1 MNVLFI
7 GDIMGEPGRR
17 VILKHLSKVIQ
28 EHQIDLVV
36 GNGENAAGGFGIT
49 QDVAEDLFDL
59 GLSVITLGNHAWDKR
74 EALEYLQKEQR
85 VIRPANYPDGV
96 PGKGTC
102 VVETVH
108 GERLGILQL
117 MGRVFMPMVDCP
129 FRVAE
134 RELAQLTTQT
144 HCILVDMHAETT
156 SEKMAMGY
164 FLDGK
169 VSAVLG
175 THTHVQTADEQ
186 ILPQGTGYLTDVG
199 MTGPVQS
206 VIGMKPNL
214 VIQKFL
220 TQLPRRFEVATGPSV
235 LSAAVLNL
243 NHATGKTTHITRLR
257 VFE

>member
-1 MNVLFI
+1 
-7 GDIMGEPGRR
+7 MGEPGRR
-17 VILKHLSKVIQ
+17 VLLKHLSKAVQ
-28 EHQIDLVV
+28 DYHIDAVV

-49 QDVAEDLFDL
+49 PDIAEELFDL
-59 GLSVITLGNHAWDKR
+59 GLSAITLGNHAWDKR
-74 EALEYLQKEQR
+74 EAMEYLQKEAR

-102 VVETVH
+102 VIETAQ
-108 GERLGILQL
+108 GERLGVLQL

-144 HCILVDMHAETT
+144 DYILVDMHAETT

-199 MTGPVQS
+199 MTGPVKS
-206 VIGMKPNL
+206 VIGMKHNL

-220 TQLPRRFEVATGPSV
+220 TQLPRRFEVAPGPSV
-235 LSAAVLNL
+235 LCAAVVQLDRE
-243 NHATGKTTHITRLR
+243 TKKTTHISRLR
-257 VFE
+257 LFE

>member
-1 MNVLFI
+1 MNILFI

-17 VILKHLSKVIQ
+17 VILKHLSRVIQ
-28 EHQIDLVV
+28 EHQIDLVI

-49 QDVAEDLFDL
+49 QEVAEDLFDL

-102 VVETVH
+102 IVETVH

-134 RELAQLTTQT
+134 RELSQLTTQAD
-144 HCILVDMHAETT
+144 CILVDMHAETT

-243 NHATGKTTHITRLR
+243 NHSTGKTTHITRLR

>member
-1 MNVLFI
+1 MNILFV

-17 VILKHLSKVIQ
+17 VLLKHLSKAIQ
-28 EHQIDLVV
+28 DYHIDAVV

-49 QDVAEDLFDL
+49 PDIAEELFDL
-59 GLSVITLGNHAWDKR
+59 GLSAITLGNHAWDKR
-74 EALEYLQKEQR
+74 EAMEYLQKESR

-102 VVETVH
+102 VIETAQ
-108 GERLGILQL
+108 GERLGVLQL

-144 HCILVDMHAETT
+144 DYILVDMHAETT

-199 MTGPVQS
+199 MTGPVKS
-206 VIGMKPNL
+206 VIGMKHNL

-220 TQLPRRFEVATGPSV
+220 TQLPRRFEVAPGPSV
-235 LSAAVLNL
+235 LCAAVVQLDRE
-243 NHATGKTTHITRLR
+243 TKKTTHISRLR
-257 VFE
+257 LFE

>member
-1 MNVLFI
+1 
-7 GDIMGEPGRR
+7 MGEPGRR
-17 VILKHLSKVIQ
+17 VLLKHLPKAIQ
-28 EHQIDLVV
+28 DYHIDVVV

-49 QDVAEDLFDL
+49 PDIAQELFDL
-59 GLSVITLGNHAWDKR
+59 GLSAITLGNHAWDKR
-74 EALEYLQKEQR
+74 EAMEYLQKEPR

-96 PGKGTC
+96 PGKGMC
-102 VVETVH
+102 VIETAQ
-108 GERLGILQL
+108 GERLGVLQL

-144 HCILVDMHAETT
+144 DYILVDMHAETT

-199 MTGPVQS
+199 MTGPVKS
-206 VIGMKPNL
+206 VIGMKHNL

-220 TQLPRRFEVATGPSV
+220 TQLPRRFEVAPGPSV
-235 LSAAVLNL
+235 LCAAVVKLDRE
-243 NHATGKTTHITRLR
+243 TGKTTHISRLR
-257 VFE
+257 LFE

>member
-1 MNVLFI
+1 
-7 GDIMGEPGRR
+7 MGEPGRR
-17 VILKHLSKVIQ
+17 VLLKHLSKAI
-28 EHQIDLVV
+28 HDYHIDAVV

-49 QDVAEDLFDL
+49 PDIAEELFDL
-59 GLSVITLGNHAWDKR
+59 GLSAITLGNHAWDKR
-74 EALEYLQKEQR
+74 EAMEYLQKESR

-102 VVETVH
+102 VIETAQ
-108 GERLGILQL
+108 GERLGVLQL

-144 HCILVDMHAETT
+144 DYILVDMHAETT

-199 MTGPVQS
+199 MTGPVKS
-206 VIGMKPNL
+206 VIGMKHNL

-220 TQLPRRFEVATGPSV
+220 TQLPRRFEVAPGPSV
-235 LSAAVLNL
+235 LCAAVVQLDRE
-243 NHATGKTTHITRLR
+243 TKKTTHISRLR
-257 VFE
+257 LFE

>member
-1 MNVLFI
+1 
-7 GDIMGEPGRR
+7 MGEPGRR
-17 VILKHLSKVIQ
+17 VLLKHLSKAVQ
-28 EHQIDLVV
+28 DYHIDAVV

-49 QDVAEDLFDL
+49 PDIAEELFDL
-59 GLSVITLGNHAWDKR
+59 GLSAITLGNHAWDKR
-74 EALEYLQKEQR
+74 EAMEYLQKEPR

-102 VVETVH
+102 VIETAK

-144 HCILVDMHAETT
+144 DYILVDMHAETT

-199 MTGPVQS
+199 MTGPVKS
-206 VIGMKPNL
+206 VIGMKHNL

-220 TQLPRRFEVATGPSV
+220 TQLPRRFEVAPGPSV
-235 LSAAVLNL
+235 LCAAVVNL
-243 NHATGKTTHITRLR
+243 DRETRKTTHISRLR
-257 VFE
+257 LFE

>member
-1 MNVLFI
+1 MNILFI

-17 VILKHLSKVIQ
+17 VLLKHLSSVVKDYA
-28 EHQIDLVV
+28 IDLVV
-36 GNGENAAGGFGIT
+36 GNGENSAGGFGIT
-49 QDVAEDLFDL
+49 PDIAQELFDL
-59 GLSVITLGNHAWDKR
+59 GLSAITLGNHAWDKR
-74 EALEYLQKEQR
+74 EAMEYLQKESR

-96 PGKGTC
+96 PGKGAC
-102 VVETVH
+102 VIETVH

-117 MGRVFMPMVDCP
+117 MGRVFMPLVDCP

-134 RELAQLTTQT
+134 RELSQLSTQT
-144 HCILVDMHAETT
+144 DCVLVDMHAETT

-220 TQLPRRFEVATGPSV
+220 TQLPRRFEVASGPSV
-235 LSAAVLNL
+235 LSGAIVTIDS
-243 NHATGKTTHITRLR
+243 ATKKTTHISRVRLL
-257 VFE
+257 E

>member
-49 QDVAEDLFDL
+49 QEVAEDLFDL

>member
-1 MNVLFI
+1 MNILFV

-17 VILKHLSKVIQ
+17 VLLKHLPKAVQ
-28 EHQIDLVV
+28 DYHIDVVV

-49 QDVAEDLFDL
+49 PDIAQELFDL
-59 GLSVITLGNHAWDKR
+59 GLSAITLGNHAWDKR
-74 EALEYLQKEQR
+74 EAMEYLQKEPR
-85 VIRPANYPDGV
+85 VIRPANYPAGV
-96 PGKGTC
+96 PGKGSC
-102 VVETVH
+102 VIETSQ

-134 RELAQLTTQT
+134 RELAQLTTET
-144 HCILVDMHAETT
+144 DCILVDMHAETT

-169 VSAVLG
+169 VSVVLG

-199 MTGPVQS
+199 MTGPVKS
-206 VIGMKPNL
+206 VIGMKHNL

-220 TQLPRRFEVATGPSV
+220 TQLPRRFEVAPGPSV
-235 LSAAVLNL
+235 LCAAVVKLDPE
-243 NHATGKTTHITRLR
+243 TKKTIHISRLR
-257 VFE
+257 LFE

>member
-1 MNVLFI
+1 MNILFI

-17 VILKHLSKVIQ
+17 VLLKHLSKAIDD
-28 EHQIDLVV
+28 HQIDLVV

-49 QDVAEDLFDL
+49 PDIAQELFDL
-59 GLSVITLGNHAWDKR
+59 GLSAITLGNHAWDKR
-74 EALEYLQKEQR
+74 EAMEYLQKESR
-85 VIRPANYPDGV
+85 VIRPANYPDGA

-102 VVETVH
+102 VIETVH

-117 MGRVFMPMVDCP
+117 MGRVFMPMIDCP

-134 RELAQLTTQT
+134 RELAQLKTQT
-144 HCILVDMHAETT
+144 NHILVDMHAETT

-206 VIGMKPNL
+206 VIGMKPKL

-220 TQLPRRFEVATGPSV
+220 TQLPRRFEVAPGPSV
-235 LSAAVLNL
+235 LCAAIVKLDRT
-243 NHATGKTTHITRLR
+243 TGKTNHISRLR
-257 VFE
+257 LFE

>member
-1 MNVLFI
+1 
-7 GDIMGEPGRR
+7 MGEPGRR
-17 VILKHLSKVIQ
+17 VLLKHLPKAIQ
-28 EHQIDLVV
+28 DYHIDVVV

-49 QDVAEDLFDL
+49 PDIAQELFDL
-59 GLSVITLGNHAWDKR
+59 GLSAITLGNHAWDKR
-74 EALEYLQKEQR
+74 EAMEYLQKEPR

-102 VVETVH
+102 VIEAAQ

-134 RELAQLTTQT
+134 RELAQLTTQADY
-144 HCILVDMHAETT
+144 ILVDMHAETT

-169 VSAVLG
+169 VSVVLG

-199 MTGPVQS
+199 MTGPVKS
-206 VIGMKPNL
+206 VIGMKHNL

-220 TQLPRRFEVATGPSV
+220 TQLPRRFEVAPGPSV
-235 LSAAVLNL
+235 LCAAVVKLDRE
-243 NHATGKTTHITRLR
+243 TKKTTHISRLR
-257 VFE
+257 IFE

>member
-1 MNVLFI
+1 MNILFI

-17 VILKHLSKVIQ
+17 VLLKHLSKAIKDY
-28 EHQIDLVV
+28 HIDLVV

-49 QDVAEDLFDL
+49 PDIAEELFDL
-59 GLSVITLGNHAWDKR
+59 GLSAITLGNHAWDKR
-74 EALEYLQKEQR
+74 EAMEYLQKESR

-102 VVETVH
+102 VIETAQ
-108 GERLGILQL
+108 GERLGVLQL

-144 HCILVDMHAETT
+144 DYILVDMHAETT

-169 VSAVLG
+169 VSVVLG

-199 MTGPVQS
+199 MTGPVKS
-206 VIGMKPNL
+206 VIGMKYNL

-220 TQLPRRFEVATGPSV
+220 TQLPRRFEVAPGPSV
-235 LSAAVLNL
+235 LCAAVVELDRE
-243 NHATGKTTHITRLR
+243 TGKTTHISRLR
-257 VFE
+257 IFE

>member
-1 MNVLFI
+1 
-7 GDIMGEPGRR
+7 MGEPGRR
-17 VILKHLSKVIQ
+17 VLLKHLTKAIQ
-28 EHQIDLVV
+28 DYHIDAVV

-49 QDVAEDLFDL
+49 PDIAQELFDL
-59 GLSVITLGNHAWDKR
+59 GLSAITLGNHAWDKR
-74 EALEYLQKEQR
+74 EAMEYLEKEPR

-102 VVETVH
+102 VIETAQ

-144 HCILVDMHAETT
+144 DYVLVDMHAETT

-199 MTGPVQS
+199 MTGPVKS
-206 VIGMKPNL
+206 VIGMKHNL

-220 TQLPRRFEVATGPSV
+220 TQLPRRFEVAPGPSV
-235 LSAAVLNL
+235 LCAAVVEVDS
-243 NHATGKTTHITRLR
+243 TTKKTNKISRLR
-257 VFE
+257 LFE

>member
-1 MNVLFI
+1 MKVLFI

-17 VILKHLSKVIQ
+17 VLLKHLPQVIQ
-28 EHQIDLVV
+28 EHAIDLVI
-36 GNGENAAGGFGIT
+36 GNGENSAGGFGIT
-49 QDVAEDLFDL
+49 QDIAEELFDL
-59 GLSVITLGNHAWDKR
+59 GLSAITLGNHAWDKR
-74 EALEYLQKEQR
+74 EAIDYIQKDPR
-85 VIRPANYPDGV
+85 IIRPANYPDGV
-96 PGKGTC
+96 PGKG
-102 VVETVH
+102 VSVIETVH
-108 GERLGILQL
+108 GERLVVLQL

-134 RELAQLTTQT
+134 RELARWSTESD
-144 HCILVDMHAETT
+144 CIVVDMHAETT

-169 VSAVLG
+169 VSAVIG

-186 ILPQGTGYLTDVG
+186 ILPQGTGYLTDAG

-220 TQLPRRFEVATGPSV
+220 TQLPRRFEVASGPSV
-235 LSAAVLNL
+235 LSAAIIDIDS
-243 NHATGKTTHITRLR
+243 TSGKSRQVSRLR
-257 VFE
+257 LFE

>member
-1 MNVLFI
+1 MNVLFV

-17 VILKHLSKVIQ
+17 VLLKHLSKAIQ
-28 EHQIDLVV
+28 DYHIDAVV

-49 QDVAEDLFDL
+49 PDIAEELFDL
-59 GLSVITLGNHAWDKR
+59 GLSAITLGNHAWDKR
-74 EALEYLQKEQR
+74 EAMEYLQKESR

-102 VVETVH
+102 VIETAQ
-108 GERLGILQL
+108 GERLGVLQL

-144 HCILVDMHAETT
+144 DYILVDMHAETT

-199 MTGPVQS
+199 MTGPVKS
-206 VIGMKPNL
+206 VIGMKHNL

-220 TQLPRRFEVATGPSV
+220 TQLPRRFEVAPGPSV
-235 LSAAVLNL
+235 LCAAVVQLDRE
-243 NHATGKTTHITRLR
+243 TKKTTHISRLR
-257 VFE
+257 LFE

>member
-1 MNVLFI
+1 MNILFI

-17 VILKHLSKVIQ
+17 VLLKHLSKAIKDY
-28 EHQIDLVV
+28 HIDLVV

-49 QDVAEDLFDL
+49 PDIAEELFDL
-59 GLSVITLGNHAWDKR
+59 GLSAITLGNHAWDKR
-74 EALEYLQKEQR
+74 EAMEYLQKESR

-102 VVETVH
+102 VIETAQ
-108 GERLGILQL
+108 GERLGVLQL

-144 HCILVDMHAETT
+144 DYILVDMHAETT

-169 VSAVLG
+169 VSVVLG

-199 MTGPVQS
+199 MTGPVKS
-206 VIGMKPNL
+206 VIGMKYNL

-220 TQLPRRFEVATGPSV
+220 TQLPRRFEVAPGPSV
-235 LSAAVLNL
+235 LCAAVVELDRE
-243 NHATGKTTHITRLR
+243 TGKTTHISRLR
-257 VFE
+257 LFE